1 MLFEAGSLESNTQDN
16 YNLIT
21 LHGKTIGDLKFF
33 GQGAGKLPTANAI
46 VQDLI
51 DLNEG
56 VCHMDP
62 SFTNTMSYD
71 ETLCLR
77 DYILHADEAARDEL
91 QDFSYEV
98 KTFEGQEYLHIQ
110 KAEVYEM
117 HQVMERMLKTDV
129 HAFMASIYEREDD

>member
-1 MLFEAGSLESNTQDN
+1 
-16 YNLIT
+16 
-21 LHGKTIGDLKFF
+21 
-33 GQGAGKLPTANAI
+33 
-46 VQDLI
+46 
-51 DLNEG
+51 
-56 VCHMDP
+56 
-62 SFTNTMSYD
+62 
-71 ETLCLR
+71 
-77 DYILHADEAARDEL
+77 ARDEL